1 MTAFDADRYHAL
13 LNEGFRLADQR
24 DFEAAAERYQA
35 AFGMLAPAEHAMS
48 DHHGQYAFVL
58 HSLGRDDEARSQYER
73 ALEAAQREEPQPGP
87 VAALARR
94 FLGEHLLLTGSPDL
108 ALHVVSPSLA
118 CGRPLE
124 AMLRTVEA
132 EALAALG
139 RSSDAAAAA
148 RKAVGV
154 ATENQ
159 RTWVLERV
167 RTLIGSNEEA
177 G

>member
-1 MTAFDADRYHAL
+1 
-13 LNEGFRLADQR
+13 
-24 DFEAAAERYQA
+24 
-35 AFGMLAPAEHAMS
+35 
-48 DHHGQYAFVL
+48 
-58 HSLGRDDEARSQYER
+58 
-73 ALEAAQREEPQPGP
+73 
-87 VAALARR
+87 
-94 FLGEHLLLTGSPDL
+94 
-108 ALHVVSPSLA
+108 
-118 CGRPLE
+118 
-124 AMLRTVEA
+124 MLRTVEA